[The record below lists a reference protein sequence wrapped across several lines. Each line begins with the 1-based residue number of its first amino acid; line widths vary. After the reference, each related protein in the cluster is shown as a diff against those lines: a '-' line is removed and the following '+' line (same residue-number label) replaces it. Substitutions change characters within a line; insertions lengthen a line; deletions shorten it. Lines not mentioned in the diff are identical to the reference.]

1 MIITLLLA
9 LSACSYAQSKIEKM
23 EQEKINLIF
32 SPQSLHGVY
41 GINYYFQPE
50 GGNPQR
56 VQFEVSVVYCGQYM
70 EDYSIYHIDKSKF
83 VINRNGSSE
92 YLYDIA
98 KRCAPAIYPVT
109 VLIDSKGTPV

>member
-1 MIITLLLA
+1 MKIIIIALLLM
-9 LSACSYAQSKIEKM
+9 LSAYSNAQPETEKEM

-70 EDYSIYHIDKSKF
+70 EDYSIETGRANICM
-83 VINRNGSSE
+83 I
-92 YLYDIA
+92 
-98 KRCAPAIYPVT
+98 
-109 VLIDSKGTPV
+109 